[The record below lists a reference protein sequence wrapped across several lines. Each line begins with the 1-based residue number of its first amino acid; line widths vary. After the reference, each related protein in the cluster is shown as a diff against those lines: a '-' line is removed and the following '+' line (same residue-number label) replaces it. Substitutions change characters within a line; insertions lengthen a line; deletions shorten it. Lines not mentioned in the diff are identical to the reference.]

1 MHATMIGVL
10 AHFTKPGAR
19 ELVREFCADLA
30 TRSMPFVVDPETA
43 AHSDLASNAARDDD
57 AFLIQSRIVVV
68 MGGDGTILR
77 FVHRMGARMLPVF
90 GINLGSL
97 GFLTCLGPSEI
108 ARAADALQREDYTLS
123 QRRLLKIEHVTGD
136 GECLISHALNDVVIS
151 RGERSQLV
159 RIEVRVDGETL
170 TTYNA
175 DGLILATPTGS
186 TAYSLSAGGPIL
198 LPDCGA
204 ALITPICPHVLTNRS
219 TVVSDRSLIEVLL
232 REPDQQVF
240 YNVDGQ
246 KSQEMQIG
254 DRLCVSKSDRVLPL
268 AMLPER
274 PFTDVLRQKLKWT
287 GSNI

>member
-1 MHATMIGVL
+1 MHAAMIGVL
-10 AHFTKPGAR
+10 AHFAKPGAC
-19 ELVREFCADLA
+19 ELVQEFCAELSA
-30 TRSMPFVVDPETA
+30 RSIPFVVDLETA
-43 AHSDLASNAARDDD
+43 AHTHLTAKAAADDE
-57 AFLIQSRIVVV
+57 AFLLQCRIVVV

-77 FVHRMGARMLPVF
+77 LVHRMGARMLPVF

-97 GFLTCLGPSEI
+97 GFLTCLGPAEI

-123 QRRLLKIEHVTGD
+123 QRHLLKIEHVTGNGD
-136 GECLISHALNDVVIS
+136 CRISYALNDVVIS

-198 LPDCGA
+198 LPDSGA
-204 ALITPICPHVLTNRS
+204 AVITPICPHVLTNRS

-246 KSQEMQIG
+246 KSEEMQIG
-254 DRLCVSKSDRVLPL
+254 DRLRVSKSDRVLPL